1 VLTALLIMLREGFEA
16 ALVVA
21 IVYAYIRRIDRPD
34 LVAPMWQGMAAAAA
48 LSIGVGIVV
57 HLTVEN
63 LSGQPRLL
71 AFAVSLLAVV
81 VLT

>member
-1 VLTALLIMLREGFEA
+1 MLTALLIMLREGFEA

-21 IVYAYIRRIDRPD
+21 IVYAYIRRIGRRD

-48 LSIGVGIVV
+48 LSVAVGVVV

-63 LSGQPRLL
+63 LQG
-71 AFAVSLLAVV
+71 
-81 VLT
+81 